1 MYHVLHGVCTSM
13 PIEPLINRHDE
24 QVKLQAAWGKA
35 QAGSPQLVVLSGRR
49 RVGKTFL
56 LHHFA
61 QPYRRVVHTMAK
73 DSSQAQE
80 LSRLTASVAET
91 LGQPALASFGG
102 MFQSWEHALGFFAQ
116 ASTEDP
122 LLVVLDELPY
132 ALAAS
137 PELPSLIQIAWDRL
151 VTTHHHKLMLV
162 LTGSAVGVM
171 NELVGP
177 GSPLLGRATQNLK
190 MAPVNLRAAAE
201 FLPTL
206 DPISLIEA
214 YAACGGY
221 PLHLKHWD
229 PTITTDENLRQL
241 AFSPGGLLLEDAP
254 SVIAEELPS
263 TGGYRR
269 VLNAVGMGHTRYD
282 KIKNAADQRIEGPLR
297 LLESTGL
304 IERETP
310 LGAPRRS
317 RPLYRITDTYLRF
330 WHAVLSPSYGLISG
344 GQGEAV
350 LRRSS
355 PAWTTHV
362 ASVFEEECRRHA
374 IGLVTMKVMAQDMVI
389 GRWWSQGGQPCEVD
403 VMGMVDSTVA
413 LVGEAKWTKHPIGDK
428 ELSHLKAKLPLL
440 PGKPTDPLLALWG
453 SSGVHDS
460 VRPQGVMSFDAG
472 DVVTGQ

>member
-1 MYHVLHGVCTSM
+1 M
-13 PIEPLINRHDE
+13 PTEPLIDRYDE
-24 QVKLQAAWGKA
+24 QLKLQAAWGKA
-35 QAGSPQLVVLSGRR
+35 QDGHPQLVVLSGRR

-61 QPYRRVVHTMAK
+61 QPHRQVVHTMTK

-80 LSRLTASVAET
+80 LNRLTASVAET
-91 LGQPALASFGG
+91 LGQQTLAQFGG
-102 MFQSWEHALGFFAQ
+102 VFQSWEHALGFFAG
-116 ASTEDP
+116 AGTDTP

-151 VTTHHHKLMLV
+151 VLENRHKLMLV

-171 NELVGP
+171 EKLVGAE
-177 GSPLLGRATQNLK
+177 SPLLGRATQNLK
-190 MAPVNLRAAAE
+190 MAPVNLRAAAD

-221 PLHLKHWD
+221 PLHLKRWD
-229 PTITTDENLRQL
+229 PTITTGENLRQL

-263 TGGYRR
+263 QGGYRR
-269 VLNAVGMGHTRYD
+269 VLNAVGAGHTRYGA
-282 KIKNAADQRIEGPLR
+282 IKNAADQRIEEPLR
-297 LLESTGL
+297 LLERTGL
-304 IERETP
+304 IERQTP

-317 RPLYRITDTYLRF
+317 KPLYQITDPYLRF
-330 WHAVLSPSYGLISG
+330 WHAILSPNYGSIEG

-350 LRRSS
+350 LRRSTS
-355 PAWTTHV
+355 AWTSHV

-374 IGLVTMKVMAQDMVI
+374 IRLVAMKVMKEDMLI
-389 GRWWSQGGQPCEVD
+389 GRWWSHKGQPCEVD

-413 LVGEAKWTKHPIGDK
+413 LVGEAKWHKQPIGDK
-428 ELSHLKAKLPLL
+428 ELGHLKAKLPLL
-440 PGKPTDPLLALWG
+440 PGKPTNPLLALWG
-453 SSGVHDS
+453 SNGLHDS
-460 VRPQGVMSFDAG
+460 VRQQGVMSFDASDIVADG
-472 DVVTGQ
+472 